1 MAHKYSDSFPV
12 NDSPSVEEENVELSP
27 TTLLKRKMMAK
38 SVVNNSKNGR
48 SDKGCEF
55 QKEFAKY
62 EMYLMAKDDVI
73 ILSWWKSHEKTLPLL
88 SKVAKSVLAIPCSSA
103 KSERVFSC
111 A

>member
-1 MAHKYSDSFPV
+1 MAHKYIGSFPV
-12 NDSPSVEEENVELSP
+12 NYSLSVEEENVELSP

-62 EMYLMAKDDVI
+62 EMYSMAKDDVD
-73 ILSWWKSHEKTLPLL
+73 ILS
-88 SKVAKSVLAIPCSSA
+88 C
-103 KSERVFSC
+103 
-111 A
+111 